1 MTRDLAVVRL
11 DRTAVEGRGYRQQH
25 TMGTEPMVASGLQ
38 ALVQIATIGLL
49 SEPGS
54 HVLDPTWGVG
64 IVTTLRRAT
73 SLAAVR
79 ADAVVAVSRLR
90 DQLLQRQAGEAM
102 PDDERLADLILERV
116 FQDGDSFVIYIQVI
130 SAAGSKA
137 VINSQDFFE

>member
-25 TMGTEPMVASGLQ
+25 TMGSEPLVASGLQ

-49 SEPGS
+49 SDPGS

-64 IVTTLRRAT
+64 IVTTRRRAT
-73 SLAAVR
+73 SLEAVR

-116 FQDGDSFVIYIQVI
+116 VRNSDSFVIYIQVV